1 MITTPEPQPL
11 ILAVDDEPNNLILL
25 QRMLKRYFEVITA
38 SNGSMALTTLNEVK
52 VDVLLLDVMMPGMSG
67 LDVLR
72 EIRQNPETADL
83 PVILISAMAE
93 ARDVAH
99 GLELGAN
106 DYITKPIDP
115 EVTLARIQTQ
125 LALKQLQDERKKTIQ
140 GLRAAQ
146 QMKERLLRI
155 ASHDLKNPLM
165 NIRMVTELIDEAL
178 PSSDDHRLL
187 IDTLSSSL
195 DAMQTVIEDFLDT
208 AAVDMSEID
217 IRFSSVDVEL
227 VITDLLKLY
236 TAHAQKKGIQLLHEA
251 THERVRADQARFS
264 QALGNLVSNAIKY
277 SPLSSKIHIW
287 AVLEA
292 GVVQICIADEGPGI
306 LPEDQD
312 RLFTQFGKL
321 SARPTGGETSTGL
334 GLWIVKHLITLQ
346 GGEVGVECPTQGG
359 SIFWIKIPTANSDL
373 VM

>member
-72 EIRQNPETADL
+72 EIRQNPETTDL

-115 EVTLARIQTQ
+115 DVTLARIQTQ

-236 TAHAQKKGIQLLHEA
+236 TAHAQKKGIQLLHEP

-292 GVVQICIADEGPGI
+292 DVVQICVADQGPGI

-346 GGEVGVECPTQGG
+346 GGEVGFESPTQGG
-359 SIFWIKIPTANSDL
+359 SIFWIKLPTGNSDL

>member
-236 TAHAQKKGIQLLHEA
+236 TAHAQKKGIQLLHEP

>member
-236 TAHAQKKGIQLLHEA
+236 TAHAQKKGIQLLHEP

-359 SIFWIKIPTANSDL
+359 SIFWIKLPTANSDL

>member
-1 MITTPEPQPL
+1 MSTPPEPQPL
-11 ILAVDDEPNNLILL
+11 ILAVDDEPNNLTLL
-25 QRMLKRYFEVITA
+25 QRMLKRYFEILVA
-38 SNGSMALTTLNEVK
+38 QNGKIALTMLKEVK
-52 VDVLLLDVMMPGMSG
+52 VDILLLDVMMPGMSG

-72 EIRQNPETADL
+72 EIRQNPETIDL

-115 EVTLARIQTQ
+115 DVTLARIQTQ
-125 LALKQLQDERKKTIQ
+125 IALKQLQDERKKTIQ

-165 NIRMVTELIDEAL
+165 NIRMVAELIDEAL
-178 PSSDDHRLL
+178 PSSDDNHLL
-187 IDTLSSSL
+187 VDTLNSSL

-208 AAVDMSEID
+208 AAVDTSDVD
-217 IRFSSVDVEL
+217 IKLSSVDVES
-227 VITDLLKLY
+227 VITDLLRLY
-236 TAHAQKKGIQLLHEA
+236 TAHAQKKGIQILREQ
-251 THERVRADQARFS
+251 THEMILADQARFS

-277 SPLSSKIHIW
+277 SPLNSVIRIW
-287 AVLEA
+287 TALEN
-292 GVVQICIADEGPGI
+292 GVVQICVADQGPGI
-306 LPEDQD
+306 LPEDRD

-321 SARPTGGETSTGL
+321 SARPTGGEVSTGL

-346 GGEVGVECPTQGG
+346 NGEVGVECPSQGG
-359 SIFWIKIPTANSDL
+359 SIFWIKLPTANSDL